1 MPKRKKQRRQG
12 DACACAMRD
21 YERAL
26 QALEV
31 ADEAAALQSLNRA
44 DAALRSAP
52 REDVQRDLVA
62 EVSLARGALLE
73 VDDPAEAR
81 RAYER
86 SFASDGNA
94 AAALRSAR
102 LAWKSASTPHA
113 ADACEPLLERARAAA
128 DDAESRGDVAELYG
142 RFLAERGRVGE
153 VGELAE
159 LGYDRTFSEKALR
172 GTLRATPG
180 AAGPARLYD
189 DALPAKALRALRRA
203 LRPSA
208 RYWRETGYGS
218 PAVGF
223 FSFTHRLDA
232 MTDSALDEVLRA
244 IWRASGPKAREAKF
258 VEWWAHTRQRG
269 DGHALHYDS
278 VPGLTKGSAPRHPLA
293 STVTFLEASVGG
305 PTVVFDQTVG
315 NKVATQAWLAA
326 ATPNR
331 LLVFD
336 GALLHGV
343 LPGDGEGRRTTF
355 MANFWASDPRLGD
368 ASDLEATRGTNI
380 LYPPPDCAWPA
391 DLAEKVGHVEI
402 CGKGVNAPAVPLTD
416 VVTHL
421 DGREAGPGDLL
432 TDGTFFDCLETL
444 GCEARVAAGGADDGS
459 ETLEAA
465 EWAADDARDGRQKPL
480 IGERTET
487 RPTQDVYGADALAR
501 REQHDRELPTVTID
515 SDSSDD
521 EAKME
526 AFWAG
531 TADSSGTPF
540 DEVMKR
546 NGGTRDQVM
555 ARDWIDEDDGT
566 PPYKAKRSIRE
577 AAARARARR
586 RRRN

>member
-1 MPKRKKQRRQG
+1 MPKRKKQRRQ
-12 DACACAMRD
+12 ASPCARAMED

-31 ADEAAALQSLNRA
+31 GDETAALQSLNRA
-44 DAALRSAP
+44 DASLRSAP
-52 REDVQRDLVA
+52 RDDVQRDLVA
-62 EVSLARGALLE
+62 EVALARGALLE

-102 LAWKSASTPHA
+102 LAWKGAATPHA
-113 ADACEPLLERARAAA
+113 ADACEPLLERARRAAA
-128 DDAESRGDVAELYG
+128 DDADARGDVAELLG

-172 GTLRATPG
+172 GTLRETPG
-180 AAGPARLYD
+180 ATGPARLYD

-232 MTDSALDEVLRA
+232 MTGSVLDTVLGA
-244 IWRASGPKAREAKF
+244 IWRASGARDAKF
-258 VEWWAHTRQRG
+258 VEWWAHTRRKG

-305 PTVVFDQTVG
+305 PTLVFDQTVG
-315 NKVATQAWLAA
+315 NKVATRAWLAA
-326 ATPNR
+326 AKPNR
-331 LLVFD
+331 LLVFG

-343 LPGDGEGRRTTF
+343 LPGNGEGRRTTF
-355 MANFWASDPRLGD
+355 MANFWASDPRAGD
-368 ASDLEATRGTNI
+368 ASDREATRGTNI
-380 LYPPPDCAWPA
+380 LYPPPDCTWPA
-391 DLAEKVGHVEI
+391 DFSEPVGRVEI
-402 CGKGVNAPAVPLTD
+402 GGAGVNAPAVPLTD
-416 VVTHL
+416 VVTRL

-465 EWAADDARDGRQKPL
+465 EWASEDARDGRQNPL
-480 IGERTET
+480 IGERTGT
-487 RPTQDVYGADALAR
+487 CPTQSLEDVYGADALAR
-501 REQHDRELPTVTID
+501 REQHDRDLPTVTVD

-521 EAKME
+521 EAKMD
-526 AFWAG
+526 ASWG
-531 TADSSGTPF
+531 
-540 DEVMKR
+540 R
-546 NGGTRDQVM
+546 NGGTSDQVM
-555 ARDWIDEDDGT
+555 ARDWTDEDDET

-577 AAARARARR
+577 AATRARARR